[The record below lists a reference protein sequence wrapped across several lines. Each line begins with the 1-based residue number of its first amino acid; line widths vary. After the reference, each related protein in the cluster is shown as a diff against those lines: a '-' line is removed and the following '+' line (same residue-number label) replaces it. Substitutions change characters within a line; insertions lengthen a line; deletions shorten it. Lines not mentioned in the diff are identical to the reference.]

1 MKAVIV
7 AAGRSSRLYPLTLDT
22 PKPLLEINGRS
33 IIERSISNLR
43 RNGID
48 EIGVVVGYLRE
59 RFFEALKDRVMFI
72 DNPRYA
78 VTNNMASLWY
88 ARDFVGGDEFVYL
101 HGDVV
106 YHPDILKDCLKCGG
120 DITLMVDKKKC
131 DEEDMKV
138 KVAADRFLESSKDIP
153 VDESYGEWIGIAK
166 FSGKGGSLIFSE
178 IDKVLADGK
187 INAYDTYAFTGLAR
201 QDHVIDICHTRGLS
215 WVEIDFP
222 RELEKAKKMCSTIEK
237 EGK

>member
-1 MKAVIV
+1 M
-7 AAGRSSRLYPLTLDT
+7 TLDT
-22 PKPLLEINGRS
+22 PKPLLEVNGRS

-59 RFFEALKDRVMFI
+59 RFLEALKDGVTFI

-78 VTNNMASLWY
+78 TTNNMASLWY

-106 YHPDILKDCLKCGG
+106 YHPDILEDCLRCDG

-138 KVAADRFLESSKDIP
+138 RVAGDRFLGSSKDIP
-153 VDESYGEWIGIAK
+153 VNESYGEWIGIAK
-166 FSGKGGSLIFSE
+166 FSAKGGSLVFSE
-178 IDKVLADGK
+178 IDKVLDDGK
-187 INAYDTYAFTGLAR
+187 NNAYDTYAFTGLAMR
-201 QDHVIDICHTRGLS
+201 DHPIDICHTRGLS

-222 RELEKAKKMCSTIEK
+222 EELERAKKICLAMEK
-237 EGK
+237 EGE